1 MLKYQMYHDA
11 DYSYYCPTNLNSAL
25 PTWQF
30 SKFRSVILPQITL
43 SKHNYNRMS
52 CEENTKRLHVQNGG
66 QQ

>member
-1 MLKYQMYHDA
+1 MMLITRIIVQLILILLY
-11 DYSYYCPTNLNSAL
+11 PLE
-25 PTWQF
+25 QF
-30 SKFRSVILPQITL
+30 SKFRSIILPQITL